1 MFEGTSNE
9 LKIPSLNKNYL
20 LSIFTC
26 QASNNNITNPLQTS
40 ITLDLNRKYKSDRE
54 GERESYC
61 MKITQRNAPFFLS
74 PTNSFSLTTNN
85 KYNQYDN
92 NS

>member
-54 GERESYC
+54 GERELLYEDNTKKC
-61 MKITQRNAPFFLS
+61 TFLFVA
-74 PTNSFSLTTNN
+74 NKFIFINN
-85 KYNQYDN
+85 KQQIQPIR
-92 NS
+92 